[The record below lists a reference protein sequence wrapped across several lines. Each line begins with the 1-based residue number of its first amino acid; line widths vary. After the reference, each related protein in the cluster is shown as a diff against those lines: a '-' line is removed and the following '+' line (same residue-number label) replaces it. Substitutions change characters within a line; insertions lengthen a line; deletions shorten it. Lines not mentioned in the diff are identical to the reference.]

1 MEEVRWLINSRAMYR
16 MSNKVAGKDYHY
28 WERQHDMDS
37 SQVSFGL
44 AFVAGLLSFLSPC
57 MLPLV
62 PIFLA
67 QLVGQSAYQSTGG
80 QDDRPTRFVTLLHA
94 TMFVLGFTLTFVALG
109 ATASTLGSFLRAY
122 QFQLRQVGGIILI
135 IIGLH
140 LAGVLKLPW
149 LYQQK
154 RFAFR
159 PTRPS
164 YPASLL
170 IGVIFAIGW
179 TPCISL
185 VLGSVLGL
193 AATAATLQQGVLLLL
208 FYSLGMGLPFL
219 LLGLGLD
226 QVSRF
231 LKWLKPHLGKIE
243 VGTGVVMILLGIMIY
258 FNWLVYLNRYVTPF
272 IRL

>member
-1 MEEVRWLINSRAMYR
+1 MNASQLTFG
-16 MSNKVAGKDYHY
+16 VA
-28 WERQHDMDS
+28 
-37 SQVSFGL
+37 FI
-44 AFVAGLLSFLSPC
+44 AGLVSFLSPC
-57 MLPLV
+57 VLPLV
-62 PIFLA
+62 PIYLA
-67 QLVGQSAYQSTGG
+67 QLVGQSVYQSTGE
-80 QDDRPTRFVTLLHA
+80 QDQEHRPTRLNTFLHSA
-94 TMFVLGFTLTFVALG
+94 AFVLGFTLAFVALG

-219 LLGLGLD
+219 LLGLGLN
-226 QVSRF
+226 QVSRV
-231 LKWLKPHLGKIE
+231 LKWLRPH
-243 VGTGVVMILLGIMIY
+243 
-258 FNWLVYLNRYVTPF
+258 
-272 IRL
+272 

>member
-1 MEEVRWLINSRAMYR
+1 
-16 MSNKVAGKDYHY
+16 
-28 WERQHDMDS
+28 MDS
-37 SQVSFGL
+37 SQISFGV
-44 AFVAGLLSFLSPC
+44 AFLAGLVSFLSPC
-57 MLPLV
+57 VLPLV
-62 PIFLA
+62 PMYLA
-67 QLVGQSAYQSTGG
+67 QLVGHSVSQSADG
-80 QDDRPTRFVTLLHA
+80 QQERPPHLTTFLHA
-94 TMFVLGFTLTFVALG
+94 LVFVLGFTLAFVALG
-109 ATASTLGSFLRAY
+109 ATASTLGSFLRAH
-122 QFQLRQVGGIILI
+122 QFQLRQIGGILLI

-140 LAGVLKLPW
+140 LAGVLRLPF
-149 LYQQK
+149 LYWQK

-159 PTRPS
+159 PVRPS

-193 AATAATLQQGVLLLL
+193 AATAATLQEGVLLLL

-226 QVSRF
+226 QVSRL

-243 VGTGVVMILLGIMIY
+243 VGTGVVMMLVGVMIY
-258 FNWLVYLNRYVTPF
+258 FNWLVYLNRYFTPF